1 MTSNRWAISIVSAL
15 PTLNS
20 TFLRPSSSALILAIL
35 IECTS
40 GSIPRKEELG
50 KRFAIFIDQPPEPE
64 PTTITL
70 APYSSCFCRQLSLG
84 RTNLRNAVWSNN
96 VPSYDAW
103 PRCSCTFGT
112 SSFLKKSS
120 NRLKSRLLKA
130 RYEANPPMKL
140 ISSSSHSRGNNS
152 FGNEYLLPL
161 FFNRPSEFAA
171 SHQISTGFFAS
182 LNNSANSSE
191 EIGSEIRARAVN
203 KPYLLP
209 K

>member
-64 PTTITL
+64 PTSITL
-70 APYSSCFCRQLSLG
+70 AQYSS
-84 RTNLRNAVWSNN
+84 
-96 VPSYDAW
+96 
-103 PRCSCTFGT
+103 CSCTFGT